1 MRSEHKSALDT
12 SDGDTPDPARP
23 IVVVD
28 DELHILELIQEIL
41 EEEGFNVLTAR
52 NGAAALRLLEHTP
65 AVLVLTDLMMPHVDG
80 IELAQRLR
88 ADPKTAAIP
97 IILMSAALPAD
108 VGDMFAEVIPKPFP
122 ITTIV
127 EVVRACL
134 PS

>member
-1 MRSEHKSALDT
+1 MRSEHKPALAT
-12 SDGDTPDPARP
+12 SDGATPDTARP

-28 DELHILELIQEIL
+28 DELNILELIQEIL
-41 EEEGFNVLTAR
+41 EEEGFSVLTAH
-52 NGAAALRLLEHTP
+52 NGAAALHLLERTP
-65 AVLVLTDLMMPHVDG
+65 AVLVLTDFMMPQING

-108 VGDMFAEVIPKPFP
+108 IGDMFAEVIQKPFP
-122 ITTIV
+122 ITTII